1 MARCPKCNTEVP
13 EGATACTRC
22 GLATERMEAFARE
35 RDASVPPALVSA
47 WERAE
52 LAWNHPLAHDEVM
65 RLVVDHQAYAWAAA
79 RYRTRAGDPV
89 ADAQLARIRK
99 AAEATLFVSGAAR
112 KVKDAPRPY
121 RSLTA
126 VLILLVLAA
135 VGGLVYARMM
145 RDKASPTPASIEH
158 EPMDGV
164 QHYESTPGPAN

>member
-13 EGATACTRC
+13 EQATACKRC
-22 GLATERMEAFARE
+22 GLATARMEGFARE

-52 LAWNHPLAHDEVM
+52 LAWNHPLAHDEVL

-89 ADAQLARIRK
+89 AEAQLVRIRK
-99 AAEATLFVSGAAR
+99 AAEATLFATGVAR
-112 KVKDAPRPY
+112 KVKDQPRPY

-126 VLILLVLAA
+126 VMILLVLAA
-135 VGGLVYARMM
+135 VGGLVYAKMM
-145 RDKASPTPASIEH
+145 RDKSEPRGAYER

-164 QHYESTPGPAN
+164 QYYESSPGPTN